1 MEQESGNLLLSG
13 PDAQTEPLAVLLI
26 SRCLVRTKKEGWDA
40 KATIP
45 SLSRGRWA
53 HGSLSPGYSE

>member
-26 SRCLVRTKKEGWDA
+26 SRCLVRTKKEGCDA
-40 KATIP
+40 NSNHSF
-45 SLSRGRWA
+45 SLTREVGTWVPFSW
-53 HGSLSPGYSE
+53 LQ